1 MINTKPNDKT
11 SHTTAIFTPTDIKC
25 QDKPYANAFFLNFT
39 FPSACQQ
46 SCRNFLHLETLMPC
60 SPIQKPVLLNKKIV
74 MHHY

>member
-1 MINTKPNDKT
+1 MTKPLILLQYSHQLT
-11 SHTTAIFTPTDIKC
+11 SKC
-25 QDKPYANAFFLNFT
+25 QDKPYANTFFLNFT

-74 MHHY
+74 MHH